1 MKTKTTTSNRRNFL
15 KLSTLGA
22 TGFFLAPS
30 QNQAENLHTI
40 NQSGSKGKIIYRT
53 LGKTGIKLPVIS
65 CGKIPVDNDNLV
77 KAVLKS
83 GIIHVDSAHGYHD
96 GKNEEVLGRIMK
108 DFDRKKFT
116 IATKIHVHTD
126 RDTGLFT
133 KEATTQSF
141 IEKFNISL
149 KRLDM
154 DYVDILYVHAVANG
168 KNVTHAPTL
177 KALETLRN
185 QGKVRF
191 TGISTHRNE
200 PEVIDA
206 MIESKAYDVILTSYN
221 FQQDELVKVTDAINR
236 AGEAGLGIV
245 AMKTKA
251 GDYFDKEKTKPVNST
266 AAIKWV
272 LQNKNVHT
280 IVLTIRSF
288 EQLENYWA
296 VMENTRLKRREKK
309 DLEYDNSTGS
319 LYCPGCGKCTQQCN
333 KQLPIPDIMR
343 AYMYAYGYQQTT
355 MAKQLIESLEIEN
368 NPCADCEICKVECN
382 KKFDV
387 KARIT
392 DIIRIKNV
400 PDDFLL

>member
-1 MKTKTTTSNRRNFL
+1 MKTKTTANRRNFL
-15 KLSTLGA
+15 KLSALGA
-22 TGFFLAPS
+22 TGFLFTPS
-30 QNQAENLHTI
+30 QNQANSLHGI
-40 NQSGSKGKIIYRT
+40 SQSRNKGKIVYRT

-65 CGKIPVDNDNLV
+65 CGKIPIDNDNLV
-77 KAVLKS
+77 KAVLKT
-83 GIIHVDSAHGYHD
+83 GMLHVDTAHGYHD

-116 IATKIHVHTD
+116 IATKIHVHSN
-126 RDTGLFT
+126 RETGLFSQD
-133 KEATTQSF
+133 ATTESF

-154 DYVDILYVHAVANG
+154 DYVDILYLHAVSNG

-177 KALETLRN
+177 KALDKLRN
-185 QGKVRF
+185 QGKVRYI
-191 TGISTHRNE
+191 GISTHRNE

-206 MIESKAYDVILTSYN
+206 MIKSKAYDVVLTSYN

-288 EQLENYWA
+288 DQLENYWA

-309 DLEYDNSTGS
+309 DLEYDDSTGS
-319 LYCPGCGKCTQQCN
+319 LYCPGCGECIQQCN

-343 AYMYAYGYQQTT
+343 AYMYAYGYQQTK
-355 MAKQLIESLEIEN
+355 MAKQLITSLN
-368 NPCADCEICKVECN
+368 FSDNPCTNCDVCSTQCN
-382 KKFDV
+382 KKFDI

-392 DIIRIKNV
+392 DISRIKNV
-400 PDDFLL
+400 PDGFLL